1 MITDFTRYPREFIT
15 YKWYRPVLTA
25 ILFFVFYLILGGLL
39 FVGIG
44 AAQGASIGRVI
55 EIATGGYDSMD
66 VYTTTGAIVSMGSIA
81 LMIPALALANLIAGK
96 RTFRS
101 YTSSRGGWD
110 YGIFF
115 KSLLIA
121 FFVCAVPIAIDN
133 IFHYGRMSAN
143 KFTLAG
149 FIFLTILGPFQCI
162 AEEYAFRSL
171 IMQAVGSWFRFAPL
185 TILVSSAVFA
195 AMHPYNTLGVVN
207 IFIDGCCFCLI
218 AWLTRGIEASS
229 ALHIANN
236 MTIFYTVGLGFGVV
250 TSQTTMS
257 DFILSV
263 SIDIVFL
270 IAVMICRKRG
280 MFDKVKMND
289 AAEYNAKVEAKRAQK
304 AAKKTGHDKAVFEDP
319 DPEKEK

>member
-1 MITDFTRYPREFIT
+1 MITDYTRYPREFIT
-15 YKWYRPVLTA
+15 YKWYRPILTA
-25 ILFFVFYLILGGLL
+25 ILFFVFYLILGALL
-39 FVGIG
+39 FIG
-44 AAQGASIGRVI
+44 FGKVQGGSIARAFDLAA
-55 EIATGGYDSMD
+55 GGYDSMD
-66 VYTTTGAIVSMGSIA
+66 VYTPAGVIVSLGSIA

-110 YGIFF
+110 FSIFF

-133 IFHYGRMSAN
+133 IFHYGRMTAN
-143 KFTLAG
+143 RFTLAG
-149 FIFLTILGPFQCI
+149 FIMLTIIGPFQCI

-185 TILVSSAVFA
+185 TIIVSSAVFA
-195 AMHPYNTLGVVN
+195 AMHPYNTLGVIN
-207 IFIDGCCFCLI
+207 IFIDGCCFCLAI
-218 AWLTRGIEASS
+218 WLTRGIEASS

-236 MTIFYTVGLGFGVV
+236 MTVFYTVGLGFGEV
-250 TSQTTMS
+250 TSEIMMS

-263 SIDIVFL
+263 SIDIVFI
-270 IAVMICRKRG
+270 IAVIICRKRG

-289 AAEYNAKVEAKRAQK
+289 AEEYNAKVQAKRAK
-304 AAKKTGHDKAVFEDP
+304 NES
-319 DPEKEK
+319 